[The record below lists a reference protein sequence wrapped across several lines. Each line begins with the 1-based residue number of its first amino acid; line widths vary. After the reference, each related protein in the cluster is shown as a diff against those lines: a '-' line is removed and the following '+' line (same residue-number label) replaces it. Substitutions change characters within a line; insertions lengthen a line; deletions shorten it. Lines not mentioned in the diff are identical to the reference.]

1 MVVFDE
7 LRVTKDASAII
18 ISARVRH
25 LYKQSEESK
34 CEYDDLFE
42 NVLITDVYLLNEDD
56 ITKEGGC
63 DISVTTL
70 ANSYINRRVF
80 HCDEGVKEVRE
91 MVTDVANLN
100 LDLNG
105 PIKPT
110 ISIGGHVWFVYVV
123 TNIEEAEAQNIA
135 LATSSC
141 EIKKNPTLG
150 ITMDMGDIYDNFMAN
165 MKELNRT
172 CQIPSGMIDEFLR
185 YKAMTVAFDC
195 GHCMEGIKYFNTY
208 FKDKPFGST
217 TISNCGC
224 NG

>member
-25 LYKQSEESK
+25 LYKQSVESK

-63 DISVTTL
+63 DIPVTTL
-70 ANSYINRRVF
+70 ADSYINRRVF

-123 TNIEEAEAQNIA
+123 TNIEEAQAQNMA
-135 LATSSC
+135 LAMASC

-150 ITMDMGDIYDNFMAN
+150 ITMDMGDIYDNFMAH

-172 CQIPSGMIDEFLR
+172 CQIPSGMIDQFLR

-217 TISNCGC
+217 TTSNCGC

>member
-80 HCDEGVKEVRE
+80 HCDEGIREVRE

-100 LDLNG
+100 TDLNNMSNAY
-105 PIKPT
+105 

-123 TNIEEAEAQNIA
+123 TNIEDAELQNMA
-135 LATSSC
+135 LATASC
-141 EIKKNPTLG
+141 EVKKNPTLG

-208 FKDKPFGST
+208 FKDKPFRSIT
-217 TISNCGC
+217 TSNCGC